1 MLDLVDPKMQEDGFE
16 KKDVLQAIN
25 VAFLCLQ
32 PHANL
37 RPSMSEIVALLTYKA
52 ELDKT
57 PMRPIFLDRRR
68 KKDENFSWD
77 TISDAILSQ
86 LQSES
91 PSLPQTP
98 NL

>member
-1 MLDLVDPKMQEDGFE
+1 MQEDGFVE
-16 KKDVLQAIN
+16 KGVLQAIN

-37 RPSMSEIVALLTYKA
+37 RPSMSDIVALLTYKP
-52 ELDKT
+52 ELDKR
-57 PMRPIFLDRRR
+57 PMRLIFLNRRR
-68 KKDENFSWD
+68 KKDENLSWD
-77 TISDAILSQ
+77 NISDAFLSQ

-98 NL
+98 N